1 MKTKQMAI
9 DAMLIAM
16 CAVLGYLSVDLGNIK
31 ITFESVPILIAALMY
46 GAVDGFAVGALG
58 TLIYQ
63 LLRYGLSV
71 TTPLWMLP
79 YALCGLIVGFYAQR
93 RNFTLSRT
101 QVMFIVIINELL
113 ITILNTGV
121 MYVDSK
127 IYGYYSF
134 VYIFGTVIIRL
145 VICVAKAV
153 AFALIIPKLIKT
165 ISVRGKKQTG

>member
-1 MKTKQMAI
+1 MKTKQMAT

-46 GAVDGFAVGALG
+46 GAADGFAVGALG

-63 LLRYGLSV
+63 LLRYGLSI

-79 YALCGLIVGFYAQR
+79 YALCGLLVGLYAQR
-93 RNFTLSRT
+93 RDFALSQA
-101 QVMFIVIINELL
+101 QVMFIVIANELL

-134 VYIFGTVIIRL
+134 VYIFGTVIIRVVICIVKAFVYAL
-145 VICVAKAV
+145 VI
-153 AFALIIPKLIKT
+153 PRLIKS
-165 ISVRGKKQTG
+165 ISAHTGKREA